1 MGCAKRRATC
11 GRSHTSEPRQSR
23 PPGKAAAH
31 PGFDEMAPP
40 AALLALRICT
50 SYSTRL
56 APCIR
61 GHLVRN
67 AAHEGSCISLLDTTG
82 QAARAK
88 LVGGPPVAVIGWGGR
103 DRTYEC
109 RNQNPVPYHL
119 ATPQG
124 NRSRFEISG
133 CREAPQRMA
142 VKRARHEPG
151 APRPHHQRQRLQRG
165 SFGGKRGENATSGS
179 RHADRDCAGRL
190 A

>member
-1 MGCAKRRATC
+1 MREAASDVWSIAHERAATKQ
-11 GRSHTSEPRQSR
+11 TA
-23 PPGKAAAH
+23 GKAAAH
-31 PGFDEMAPP
+31 PGFDEMPRLRRCSPCEYAQ
-40 AALLALRICT
+40 AIRRGSRLASGAI
-50 SYSTRL
+50 SSETRL
-56 APCIR
+56 MR
-61 GHLVRN
+61 GPVSACLTR
-67 AAHEGSCISLLDTTG
+67 TG